1 MSLTKVSYSMITGAP
16 VNVLDFGA
24 NTTPGTTSMSAAFQ
38 AAIDSLASTGGTI
51 FIPKGTYYIP
61 TTLTLSNS
69 YITFIGEGADY
80 TSKGTI
86 LVGTVS
92 GPSPMFN
99 LVTPGMEVINF
110 RDLTISSCSIGVK
123 VPANTY
129 VSNINFSNVKFL
141 SISSTAVQFAGS
153 LNDGTEGVVGSTFN
167 NCVFYDCFSGIVSQ
181 DGVMV
186 NNTHVSQCF
195 SGSPRDGGNWI
206 YLGDCIYSG
215 SNSIRDS
222 YDNGTAT
229 TTHIPFS
236 FGYGAVIL
244 DNVNFADFNLT
255 PGTNDGYPLITVRK
269 SSLGSYPNIPYIILK
284 NIEAT
289 NFRGAI
295 IAITNLAVLSK
306 LSMADSLLISGTG
319 YPIVSY
325 AQGAQSL
332 SVNNCSYIG
341 GLLQNNSTNLT
352 WNSNSGNV
360 SYFPLN
366 ANKGLGQGYIPI
378 TYTSTSVAIANNTY
392 AGMTWV
398 MTTAASALAF
408 DLCPAAYIPSGGTFV
423 VKKQDSGAGAIT
435 INRAGSD
442 LIDGATTKVLA
453 TQGKFATL
461 ISNGVDGWTS
471 IAN

>member
-1 MSLTKVSYSMITGAP
+1 MSLTKVSYSMVTGAP

-24 NTTPGTTSMSAAFQ
+24 NTIPGTTSMSAAFQ
-38 AAIDSLASTGGTI
+38 AAIDSIASTGGTI

-69 YITFIGEGADY
+69 YITFIGDGANFIG
-80 TSKGTI
+80 KGTI
-86 LVGTVS
+86 LVGAGAST
-92 GPSPMFN
+92 SPMFN

-110 RDLTISSCSIGVK
+110 RDLTISNCSVGVK
-123 VPANTY
+123 ISINTY
-129 VSNINFSNVKFL
+129 VSNINFSSVKFL
-141 SISSTAVQFAGS
+141 SISSTAVRFEGS
-153 LNDGTEGVVGSTFN
+153 LNDGTEGVVGASFN
-167 NCVFYDCFSGIVSQ
+167 NCVFYDCFYGVLSQ
-181 DGVMV
+181 NGVMI
-186 NNTHVSQCF
+186 NNMHVSQCF
-195 SGSPRDGGNWI
+195 SGDPRDGGNWM
-206 YLGDCIYSG
+206 YFGDCIYTNN
-215 SNSIRDS
+215 NSIRDS

-236 FGYGAVIL
+236 FGYGTVIL
-244 DNVNFADFNLT
+244 DNINFADYNLT
-255 PGTNDGYPLITVRK
+255 PGINDGYALITVRK
-269 SSLGSYPNIPYIILK
+269 SSLVSYTNIPYITLK
-284 NIEAT
+284 NIEGT

-306 LSMADSLLISGTG
+306 LSISDSLLVSGAG
-319 YPIVSY
+319 YPIISY

-332 SVNNCSYIG
+332 SVYNCSYIG
-341 GLLQNNSTNLT
+341 GSLQNNSTNLT
-352 WNSNSGNV
+352 WNSNSGDVN
-360 SYFPLN
+360 YFPLN

-378 TYTSTSVAIANNTY
+378 TYTNTSVSIADNTY

-398 MTTAASALAF
+398 MTTGASPLAF
-408 DLCPAAYIPSGGTFV
+408 NLCPASYIPSGGTFT
-423 VKKQDSGAGAIT
+423 VKKQDSGAGAVT